1 MRLVVRIN
9 ACQAGA
15 LTQYR
20 RGQTVTESGEKIIIL
35 IMMPWRPPFIY
46 QSTSTLASVTL
57 SADPRCALHLAS
69 NLIDSPKKHLNFFLC
84 SSTLL
89 LFILPLYPSSCY
101 SRSHNFTSSSTCSP
115 FFPIDSLKIRFSAL
129 FGFLSSIIANSST
142 YLFTPSDTCAW
153 MQKCRKCV
161 CSCQHT
167 AAASPNQPWLQG
179 WHLTGWWV
187 MFKNFNFSKLL
198 LINRWWN
205 EAVEVNTGLCFV
217 LLRVAFTDYFIDL
230 LVCVVTKWAICK

>member
-1 MRLVVRIN
+1 MPVRSGLYRSTGEGKRSRRAVKRLLSLLWCLN
-9 ACQAGA
+9 A
-15 LTQYR
+15 LP
-20 RGQTVTESGEKIIIL
+20 SSIS
-35 IMMPWRPPFIY
+35 PP
-46 QSTSTLASVTL
+46 L
-57 SADPRCALHLAS
+57 PLHLS
-69 NLIDSPKKHLNFFLC
+69 PCRLIHTELYTFPQIWLIPRANISFSFSLAPLCYSLFFHFIPLRVIPSRTISPA
-84 SSTLL
+84 
-89 LFILPLYPSSCY
+89 LPLILLSVPL
-101 SRSHNFTSSSTCSP
+101 TV
-115 FFPIDSLKIRFSAL
+115 LKIRFSAL
-129 FGFLSSIIANSST
+129 FWSLSSIIANSST

-161 CSCQHT
+161 CSSQHT

-205 EAVEVNTGLCFV
+205 EAVEVNKGLCFV
-217 LLRVAFTDYFIDL
+217 LLRVAFTDYIIDL